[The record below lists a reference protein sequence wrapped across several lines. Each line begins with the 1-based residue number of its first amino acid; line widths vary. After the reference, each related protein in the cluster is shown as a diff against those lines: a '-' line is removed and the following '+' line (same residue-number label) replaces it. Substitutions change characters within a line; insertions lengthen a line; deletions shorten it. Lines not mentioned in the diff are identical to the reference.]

1 MQLKHYRRLAGTV
14 FAGMLCIPAERASE
28 RLSTENGMSEQVVVG
43 RYRGAEGERAWRL
56 FVPASYDRAK
66 PPMLMVVLHG
76 CTQTAD
82 DIARGTQMDRVGESK
97 GFLVLYPEQPAS
109 ANPRTCWNWFDAA
122 HQHRGAGE
130 PAIIAGL
137 IADVMAQYP
146 VDPARVHLVGISA
159 GAGMAGLVA
168 VAYPERFASLVSA
181 SGVAWS
187 AARSVGVALSVM
199 QRGAGDALPAA
210 DAVIAAMGEHPYAM
224 PVMVI
229 HGDSDKVVSP
239 RNADETVE
247 QWLGVHR
254 VLRQQGKLPALGA
267 PVATTSQ
274 DNGYT
279 VRTRE
284 WRNLAGDAIVSDVR
298 IEELGHAWSGGSTTG
313 TFTDAK
319 GPDAS
324 VLLANFCERHR
335 RP

>member
-1 MQLKHYRRLAGTV
+1 MA
-14 FAGMLCIPAERASE
+14 
-28 RLSTENGMSEQVVVG
+28 EQVITG
-43 RYRGAEGERAWRL
+43 RFRGAEGERAWRL
-56 FVPASYDRAK
+56 FIPTSYDRAK
-66 PPMLMVVLHG
+66 PPMLLVVLHG
-76 CTQTAD
+76 CTQTAE
-82 DIARGTQMDRVGESK
+82 DIARGTQMDRVAESR

-109 ANPRTCWNWFDAA
+109 ANIRTCWNWFDAA
-122 HQHRGAGE
+122 HQARGTGE

-137 IADVMAQYP
+137 IADVMTQYP
-146 VDPARVHLVGISA
+146 ADRGRVHLVGISA

-168 VAYPERFASLVSA
+168 VAYPEMFASLVSA

-187 AARSVGVALSVM
+187 AARNVGAALSVM
-199 QRGAGDALPAA
+199 QRGAGDSLPKAE
-210 DAVIAAMGEHPYAM
+210 AVINAMGARRYAL

-254 VLRQQGKLPALGA
+254 TLRQAGGLPALGA
-267 PVATTSQ
+267 AAATTSQ
-274 DNGYT
+274 ENGYT
-279 VRTRE
+279 VRKRE
-284 WRNLAGDAIVSDVR
+284 WRNLAGNVLIADIR
-298 IEELGHAWSGGSTTG
+298 IEELGHAWSGGSPTG

-324 VLLANFCERHR
+324 VLLATFCEQHR